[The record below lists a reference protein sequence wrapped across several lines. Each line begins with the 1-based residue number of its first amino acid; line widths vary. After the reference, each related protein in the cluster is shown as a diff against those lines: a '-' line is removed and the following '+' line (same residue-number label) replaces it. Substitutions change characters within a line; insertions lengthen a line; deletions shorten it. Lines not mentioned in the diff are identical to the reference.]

1 MKGNI
6 LDEAVNFE
14 LNKENYSEIERER
27 IRSQILKECY
37 KILIESKAIFVD
49 KMDELNNL
57 NDSEEQPPYT

>member
-49 KMDELNNL
+49 KIDELNNL
-57 NDSEEQPPYT
+57 NDSEEQPPYI